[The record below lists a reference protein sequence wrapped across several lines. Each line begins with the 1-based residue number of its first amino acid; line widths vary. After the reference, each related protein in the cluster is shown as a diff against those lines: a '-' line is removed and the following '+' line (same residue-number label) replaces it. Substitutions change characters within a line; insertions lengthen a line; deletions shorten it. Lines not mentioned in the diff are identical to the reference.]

1 MQKTITTPDSWSEV
15 NISQF
20 QELSVT
26 EDIFEKIAILT
37 DEDPEELKL
46 MDVASFGRLTAAL
59 AWVHVLPNEDAR
71 KDVIV
76 IDEIEYGFIDKLSSL
91 SLGEWIDIENY
102 LKDPIKNLHKLMA
115 IFYRPLLTTLKDGT
129 RITEDYDITQA
140 SNNANTFLTKMNV
153 SDCYGSLVFFSLIAN
168 DCLKTIQAYFQVE
181 ILKNQLMK
189 MNLKENKG

>member
-1 MQKTITTPDSWSEV
+1 MIKTITTPDSWNEV

-59 AWVHVLPNEDAR
+59 SWVHILPNEDAR

-115 IFYRPLLTTLKDGT
+115 MFYRPLLTTLKDGT

-189 MNLKENKG
+189 MNQKESSV

>member
-1 MQKTITTPDSWSEV
+1 MIKTITTPDSWSEV

-59 AWVHVLPNEDAR
+59 AWVHILPNEDAR
-71 KDVIV
+71 KDMIV
-76 IDEIEYGFIDKLSSL
+76 IDDIEYGFIDKLSSL

-129 RITEDYDITQA
+129 RITEDYDVTQA
-140 SNNANTFLTKMNV
+140 RNNANTFLTKMNV

-181 ILKNQLMK
+181 IMKNQLMK
-189 MNLKENKG
+189 MNQKESSV

>member
-1 MQKTITTPDSWSEV
+1 MIKTITTPDSWSEV

-59 AWVHVLPNEDAR
+59 SWVHILPNEDAR

-76 IDEIEYGFIDKLSSL
+76 IDGIEYGFIDKLSSL

-115 IFYRPLLTTLKDGT
+115 MFYRPLLTTLKDGT
-129 RITEDYDITQA
+129 RITEDYDVTQA

-181 ILKNQLMK
+181 ILKNQLKK
-189 MNLKENKG
+189 MSQKENSV

>member
-1 MQKTITTPDSWSEV
+1 MIKTITTPDSWNEV

-59 AWVHVLPNEDAR
+59 SWVHILPNEDAR

-115 IFYRPLLTTLKDGT
+115 MFYRPLLTTLKDGT

-189 MNLKENKG
+189 MNQKENKD

>member
-1 MQKTITTPDSWSEV
+1 MIKTITTPDSWSEV
-15 NISQF
+15 SISQF
-20 QELSVT
+20 QELAST

-59 AWVHVLPNEDAR
+59 SWVHIMPEETSR

-76 IDEIEYGFIDKLSSL
+76 IDGIEYGFIDKLSTL
-91 SLGEWIDIENY
+91 TLGEWIDIENY

-115 IFYRPLLTTLKDGT
+115 MFYRPLLTTLKDGT
-129 RITEDYDITQA
+129 RITEDYDTVQA
-140 SNNANTFLTKMNV
+140 NNNANTFLNEMNIL
-153 SDCYGSLVFFSLIAN
+153 DCYGSLVFFSAIVN

-181 ILKNQLMK
+181 IMKNQLKK
-189 MNLKENKG
+189 MNLKESKE

>member
-1 MQKTITTPDSWSEV
+1 MIKTITTPDSWSEV

-59 AWVHVLPNEDAR
+59 AWVHILPNEDAR
-71 KDVIV
+71 KDMIV
-76 IDEIEYGFIDKLSSL
+76 IDDIEYGFIDKLSSL

-129 RITEDYDITQA
+129 RITDDYDITQA

-189 MNLKENKG
+189 MNQKESSV

>member
-1 MQKTITTPDSWSEV
+1 MQKTITTPDSWNEV

-59 AWVHVLPNEDAR
+59 AWVHILPNEDVR

-76 IDEIEYGFIDKLSSL
+76 IDDIEYGFIDKLSSL

-115 IFYRPLLTTLKDGT
+115 MFYRPLLTTLKDGT

-189 MNLKENKG
+189 MNQKENKD

>member
-1 MQKTITTPDSWSEV
+1 MIKTITTPDSWSEV

-26 EDIFEKIAILT
+26 DDIFEKIAILT

-59 AWVHVLPNEDAR
+59 SWVHVLPNEDAR

-76 IDEIEYGFIDKLSSL
+76 IDGIEYGFIDKLSSL

-115 IFYRPLLTTLKDGT
+115 MFYRPLLTTLKDGT
-129 RITEDYDITQA
+129 RITEDYDVTQA

-181 ILKNQLMK
+181 ILKNQLKK
-189 MNLKENKG
+189 MSQKENSV

>member
-1 MQKTITTPDSWSEV
+1 MIKTITTPDSWNEV

-20 QELSVT
+20 QELAVT
-26 EDIFEKIAILT
+26 DDIFEKIAILT

-59 AWVHVLPNEDAR
+59 SWIHIMPDENTR
-71 KDVIV
+71 KDVIT
-76 IDEIEYGFIDKLSSL
+76 IDGIEYGFIDKLSSL

-115 IFYRPLLTTLKDGT
+115 MFYRPLLTTLNDGT
-129 RITEDYDITQA
+129 RITEDYDVVQA
-140 SNNANTFLTKMNV
+140 QNNANTFLSKMNV

-168 DCLKTIQAYFQVE
+168 DCLKTIQAFFQVE
-181 ILKNQLMK
+181 ILKNQLAK
-189 MNLKENKG
+189 LNQKKNSV

>member
-1 MQKTITTPDSWSEV
+1 MIKTITTPDSWSEV

-59 AWVHVLPNEDAR
+59 AWVHILPNEDAR

-76 IDEIEYGFIDKLSSL
+76 IDGIEYGFIDKLSSL

-115 IFYRPLLTTLKDGT
+115 MFYRPLLTTLKDGT
-129 RITEDYDITQA
+129 RITEDYDVTQA

-181 ILKNQLMK
+181 ILKNQLKK
-189 MNLKENKG
+189 MSQKENSV

>member
-26 EDIFEKIAILT
+26 DDIFEKIAILT

-59 AWVHVLPNEDAR
+59 SWVHILPNEDAR

-76 IDEIEYGFIDKLSSL
+76 IDGIEYGFIDKLSSL

-115 IFYRPLLTTLKDGT
+115 MFYRPLLTTLKDGT

-181 ILKNQLMK
+181 ILKNQLTK
-189 MNLKENKG
+189 MNQKESSV

>member
-1 MQKTITTPDSWSEV
+1 MIKTITTPDSWSEV

-59 AWVHVLPNEDAR
+59 AWVHILPNEDAR

-115 IFYRPLLTTLKDGT
+115 MFYRPLLTTLKDGT
-129 RITEDYDITQA
+129 RITDDYDITQA

-181 ILKNQLMK
+181 IMKNQLMK
-189 MNLKENKG
+189 MNQKESSV

>member
-1 MQKTITTPDSWSEV
+1 MIKTITTPDSWSEV

-59 AWVHVLPNEDAR
+59 SWVHILPNEDAR

-115 IFYRPLLTTLKDGT
+115 MFYRPLLTTLKDGT

-189 MNLKENKG
+189 MNQKENKD

>member
-1 MQKTITTPDSWSEV
+1 MIKTITTPDSWSEV

-26 EDIFEKIAILT
+26 DDIFEKIAILT

-59 AWVHVLPNEDAR
+59 SWVHILPNEDAR

-76 IDEIEYGFIDKLSSL
+76 IDGIEYGFIDKLSSL

-115 IFYRPLLTTLKDGT
+115 MFYRPLLTTLKDGT
-129 RITEDYDITQA
+129 RITEDYDVTQA

-181 ILKNQLMK
+181 ILKNQLKK
-189 MNLKENKG
+189 MSQKENSV

>member
-1 MQKTITTPDSWSEV
+1 MIKTITTPDSWSEV

-26 EDIFEKIAILT
+26 DDIFEKIAILT

-59 AWVHVLPNEDAR
+59 AWVHILPNEDAR

-76 IDEIEYGFIDKLSSL
+76 IDGIEYGFIDKLSSL

-115 IFYRPLLTTLKDGT
+115 MFYRPLLTTLKDGT
-129 RITEDYDITQA
+129 RITEDYDVTQA

-181 ILKNQLMK
+181 ILKNQLKK
-189 MNLKENKG
+189 MSQKENSV

>member
-1 MQKTITTPDSWSEV
+1 MIKTITTPDSWNEV

-59 AWVHVLPNEDAR
+59 AWVHILPNEDAR
-71 KDVIV
+71 KDMIV
-76 IDEIEYGFIDKLSSL
+76 IDDIEYGFIDKLSSL

-115 IFYRPLLTTLKDGT
+115 MLYRPLLTTLKDGT

-168 DCLKTIQAYFQVE
+168 DCLRTIQAYFQVE
-181 ILKNQLMK
+181 ILKNQLAK
-189 MNLKENKG
+189 MNQKESSV

>member
-1 MQKTITTPDSWSEV
+1 MIKTITTPDSWSEV

-26 EDIFEKIAILT
+26 DDIFEKIAILT

-59 AWVHVLPNEDAR
+59 SWVHILPNEDAR

-115 IFYRPLLTTLKDGT
+115 MFYRPLLTTLKDGT
-129 RITEDYDITQA
+129 RITEDYDVTQA

-181 ILKNQLMK
+181 ILKNQLKK
-189 MNLKENKG
+189 MSQKENSV